1 MAETR
6 ARGAATVSA
15 FRNPARDAR
24 GQGGERTK
32 CDAKEFYKNFVPKII
47 PWGIIGGSGTNRFR
61 GDKILYIHASG
72 FMIHFLFFLSAV
84 SVVGMII
91 EAVMA
96 WSTNSCRLSPP

>member
-15 FRNPARDAR
+15 VRNPARDAR
-24 GQGGERTK
+24 GPGGERAK
-32 CDAKEFYKNFVPKII
+32 RDAKEFYKNFVLEII
-47 PWGIIGGSGTNRFR
+47 PWGIIGGGGTKRFSR
-61 GDKILYIHASG
+61 DKILYIHASW

-84 SVVGMII
+84 SVVGMMI

-96 WSTNSCRLSPP
+96 WSTNSWRLSPP